1 MGQSASCN
9 QVFNNT
15 HDEVVEQQSEP
26 MVMAESEQQVAVNAA
41 QHSGSAVMSENGDV
55 EGSQGP
61 TVEAPGE
68 EIAVEEAEKA
78 REEQGEEAREEQG
91 GEIPQ
96 AQGETSEPS
105 TMASGP
111 SDEEKVIVENFLRKN
126 KYSGVDG
133 MKIKTSCNKKST
145 DYPLHAATKQN
156 NEAAV
161 KALLASGAD
170 KTKLNHQKKTA
181 FQLATKDSPVAVLL
195 AA

>member
-68 EIAVEEAEKA
+68 EIAVEEA
-78 REEQGEEAREEQG
+78 EEAREEQG